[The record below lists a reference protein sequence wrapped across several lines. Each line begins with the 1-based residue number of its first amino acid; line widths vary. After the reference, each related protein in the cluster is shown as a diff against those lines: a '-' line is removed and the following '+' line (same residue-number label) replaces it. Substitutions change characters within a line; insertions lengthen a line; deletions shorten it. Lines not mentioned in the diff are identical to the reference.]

1 MRTFEV
7 ALWLLIAGWSLWWL
21 VRPPKS
27 KARAGLVAAAIVLLG
42 VHVGHEGARLQLV
55 PIYLTMGALTGLTA
69 WRWQEPP
76 ARGSRTG
83 WALPMLLVVVLL
95 VAGAL
100 PALFPV
106 FLYDTPGGKYAI
118 GTASYELADRGR
130 NRALVVQFW
139 YPAAA
144 GAQGRRAGISPR
156 PEALADAYAAFTG
169 LPRFAFDSL
178 RLIKTHAIEDAPLSR
193 ARERFPIVLFSHGP
207 GSGNRSQS
215 IFQMEELASRGFV
228 VAAID
233 HTGYASTTI
242 FPDGHAVPVGPS
254 FSWPV
259 FVDARST
266 AMLET
271 WVKDARFVVDELER
285 LDTGDGRGLLTGRLD
300 LSKIGYLGASFGGSV
315 VVQALLDD
323 PRLKAGLAQDGKPYF
338 AEGTAASLHRPLM
351 YMQSA
356 APYMN
361 VSDAQLS
368 QWGLNR
374 ARFKLAEQ
382 DHYLRQMRL
391 FAGVD
396 SPIYNVFIR
405 RTNHVTFSDLYRIIR
420 LPDAELMDVRRAHRI
435 INDYTVAYFDRY
447 LNGASPALVDG
458 RSPAPYPEVTAI
470 ARNAAAGSVALAG
483 PRAAPAGDGG

>member
-1 MRTFEV
+1 VRTFEGS
-7 ALWLLIAGWSLWWL
+7 LWLLSAGWVLWWL
-21 VRPPKS
+21 VRPP
-27 KARAGLVAAAIVLLG
+27 ALRTRASLVAAGVVLLG
-42 VHVGHEGARLQLV
+42 LHVLLEGARLQLL
-55 PIYLTMGALTGLTA
+55 PIYLTLGGLVGITG
-69 WRWQEPP
+69 WRWRKPS
-76 ARGSRTG
+76 ARGPWRARVR
-83 WALPMLLVVVLL
+83 WALAVPLTLLLA

-106 FLYDTPGGKYAI
+106 FGYEPPRGKLAV
-118 GTASYELADRGR
+118 GTASYELKDSSR

-144 GAQGRRAGISPR
+144 GAQGSRAGISPR
-156 PEALADAYAAFTG
+156 PESLADAYAAFTG

-178 RLIKTHAIEDAPLSR
+178 RLIKTHAIEEAPLSR
-193 ARERFPIVLFSHGP
+193 ERERFPVVLFSHGP

-215 IFQMEELASRGFV
+215 VFQMEELASRGFV

-266 AMLET
+266 AMLDT

-285 LDTGDGRGLLTGRLD
+285 LDTKDGRGLLAGRLD
-300 LSKIGYLGASFGGSV
+300 LAKIGYLGASFGGSV
-315 VVQALLDD
+315 VVQALLDE
-323 PRLKAGLAQDGKPYF
+323 PRIKAGLAQDGKPYF
-338 AEGTAASLHRPLM
+338 AENTPTELHRPLM

-361 VSDAQLS
+361 VTDAQLS
-368 QWGLNR
+368 QWGLDR
-374 ARFKLAEQ
+374 AHFKIAVQ
-382 DHYLRQMRL
+382 DHYVRQMRL

-396 SPIYNVFIR
+396 GPIYNVFIR

-420 LPDAELMDVRRAHRI
+420 LPDAELMSVERAHRI
-435 INDYTVAYFDRY
+435 INDYTVAFFDRY

-458 RSPAPYPEVTAI
+458 HLPAPYPEVTAI
-470 ARNAAAGSVALAG
+470 ARNASTGSVALA
-483 PRAAPAGDGG
+483 AP